1 MTTIADK
8 IVKTGNA
15 HRCWGCARMFPA
27 GTTMRRLT
35 EGDRNDGII
44 TTHWC
49 AACREH
55 GKTFDWPDEGI
66 AEGGF
71 LDYDASEW
79 EQTRQRVEEV
89 Q

>member
-1 MTTIADK
+1 MTTITDK
-8 IVKTGNA
+8 IVKTRKT
-15 HRCWGCARMFPA
+15 HRCWGCNRMFPA
-27 GTTMRRLT
+27 GAHMRSLT
-35 EGDRNDGII
+35 QADSSDGII

-49 AACREH
+49 KACIEH

-71 LDYDASEW
+71 LDYDAGEW
-79 EQTRQRVEEV
+79 EKTRQRVEEG